1 MQTYVVQTDV
11 LARGTDPRM
20 GRHRGCRRAGQGG
33 RGAESEA
40 LLPSTRTRPRG
51 AHSERVRDERQAP
64 RFQKVPGHE
73 DETRSG
79 GPGREVV
86 TVAAESPAHGGRGP
100 SPGPGGRC
108 GGRGRGA
115 RAPEGGSARGRGEGR
130 RRPPRLRARARARG
144 GAFAPAASSRG
155 RGGPTPRVRTW
166 PPDRATTSSCRS
178 SGRGHT
184 AVARLSHGCHTAVT
198 RRAWRVP
205 PAPAPCARPGAP
217 PPSTHPTARG
227 R

>member
-11 LARGTDPRM
+11 SARGTDPQM

-40 LLPSTRTRPRG
+40 LLPCTRTRPRG

-79 GPGREVV
+79 GLGRGVV

-100 SPGPGGRC
+100 SPGPGGRR

-115 RAPEGGSARGRGEGR
+115 RVPEGGSARGRGEGR

-155 RGGPTPRVRTW
+155 RGGPTPR
-166 PPDRATTSSCRS
+166 D
-178 SGRGHT
+178 GRGLQT
-184 AVARLSHGCHTAVT
+184 ARPQARRAGATRLSRGCHTAAT

-205 PAPAPCARPGAP
+205 PAPAPCARPGP
-217 PPSTHPTARG
+217 PPPGTHPTARG